1 MMISGGLAMSQ
12 MQSPVH
18 AMAQYST
25 PMQASVQ
32 ASVQS
37 QLSPSQYVYCSSYP
51 QNGTILQVSG
61 KQQSLH
67 PMQMAGQPQ
76 LAAAY
81 QAQAFPPQNGLE
93 AYQQPQVQTPYV
105 PTSVAQAQTDQATSY
120 TQPPPTQ
127 DGVTVAGFPP
137 GTAADGTTFVQTQP
151 TGTEQTTQPGLS
163 IPITNSDGSVS
174 TSQAPLATEA
184 GQATQTIPG
193 TKPGEIPK
201 RLHVSNIPFRFR
213 DPDLRQMFGVFG
225 AILDVEIIFNERG
238 SKGFGFVTFQNSS
251 DAERAREKLNGTIVE
266 GRKIE
271 VNNATARV
279 MTNKNKPTPNG
290 ESLAGV
296 LRAPVI
302 AAGRGRAIRG
312 AYTAYRLAP
321 PPPVPGYATAAIY
334 PETFYTAAAADR
346 YQTELLLQSAA
357 AATAYGGYISR
368 YAAPAAAYA
377 IPYAREYADPYHH
390 TIGPAAAAYGV
401 RYPSIAR
408 ASVYR
413 GGYARYTP
421 Y

>member
-12 MQSPVH
+12 MQTPIH
-18 AMAQYST
+18 ATAQYST
-25 PMQASVQ
+25 PMHAT
-32 ASVQS
+32 VQS
-37 QLSPSQYVYCSSYP
+37 QISPSQLVYCASYP
-51 QNGTILQVSG
+51 QNGTILQMAG
-61 KQQSLH
+61 KQQTAMH
-67 PMQMAGQPQ
+67 HMPMAGQPQ

-105 PTSVAQAQTDQATSY
+105 PTSVAQAQSDQAASY
-120 TQPPPTQ
+120 VQPPQTQ
-127 DGVTVAGFPP
+127 DGVSVAGFTQ
-137 GTAADGTTFVQTQP
+137 GTAPDGTTFVQTQP
-151 TGTEQTTQPGLS
+151 TGTEQTSQPGLS
-163 IPITNSDGSVS
+163 IPITNSDGSVQ
-174 TSQAPLATEA
+174 TSQAQPVTEA
-184 GQATQTIPG
+184 GQATQAIPG

-279 MTNKNKPTPNG
+279 MTNKNKPTPN
-290 ESLAGV
+290 AGV

-302 AAGRGRAIRG
+302 ATGRGRAIRG

-334 PETFYTAAAADR
+334 PEAFYTAAAADR
-346 YQTELLLQSAA
+346 YQTELILQSAA